1 MAGRKIINEQ
11 DANRCLQGV
20 KNERN
25 SLAGWA
31 QAHGVDGRSLH
42 AWKMALERRG
52 TTRTSA
58 MVPRLVEIF
67 PSAAVKE
74 TARYKLRIQE
84 VELEVGVDFEE
95 ASLRR
100 LVGLLKS
107 C

>member
-1 MAGRKIINEQ
+1 
-11 DANRCLQGV
+11 
-20 KNERN
+20 
-25 SLAGWA
+25 
-31 QAHGVDGRSLH
+31 
-42 AWKMALERRG
+42 
-52 TTRTSA
+52 
-58 MVPRLVEIF
+58 MVPRLVEII

-74 TARYKLRIQE
+74 TARYVLRIHE